1 MSGETW
7 FNINNIVQLQ
17 KDLIYDLSGNGSLS
31 SQRAINNVAGKL
43 STISSSIQDTS
54 VLPTLTYQNEVNSIL
69 DRENTRLAERKQA
82 IDAAEMGQKRLVDL
96 TTSATHRNKA
106 LNKIYIVITV
116 ALLLYLGIQLLIN
129 TEVVPTFVTDIM
141 VIILVAGTIIMIV
154 TMYSDYERRNNM
166 DYNMINLGE
175 PAQMTESKSASATA
189 SSSGNF
195 LDMRF
200 GGCVKEACCTE
211 GSTFNNKYSIC
222 VPNLPPNDGTSNS
235 GFKYFIASKSWLNP
249 VVNCGSADKYSIEEL
264 ACKGNVVSGFTTIS
278 TTSEFAKPNTP
289 TENVDYNLYK

>member
-17 KDLIYDLSGNGSLS
+17 KDLIYDLSGNGSLL
-31 SQRAINNVAGKL
+31 SQRAINNVVGNL
-43 STISSSIQDTS
+43 NTISASIQNTS

-69 DRENTRLAERKQA
+69 ERENTRLAERKQA

-116 ALLLYLGIQLLIN
+116 ALLVYLGIRLLIN
-129 TEVVPTFVTDIM
+129 TEIVPTFVTDIM
-141 VIILVAGTIIMIV
+141 VIILVAGTLIMIV
-154 TMYSDYERRNNM
+154 TMYYDYDRRNNM
-166 DYNMINLGE
+166 DYSMINLGE
-175 PAQMTESKSASATA
+175 PSQMTGSTSAAATA
-189 SSSGNF
+189 SSSANL

-211 GSTFNNKYSIC
+211 GSTFNEKYSIC
-222 VPNLPPNDGTSNS
+222 VPKFPPNDGTSNS
-235 GFKYFIASKSWLNP
+235 GFKYFIASKSWLDP
-249 VVNCGSADKYSIEEL
+249 LVTCGSADKYSLEDL
-264 ACKGNVVSGFTTIS
+264 ACKGNVVSGFTTIN
-278 TTSEFAKPNTP
+278 TTSEFAKPNVP
-289 TENVDYNLYK
+289 TEIVDYNLY